1 MVWCLSIST
10 IKPLVVEGL
19 YTLNIFKLSS
29 NCLPSC
35 KSCLPCSSVVCPK
48 YLVFHIPFNPLPSSW
63 IKLSVILVSMNW
75 SVKVRFQ
82 LVKTLVEV
90 GNTFLILLSMK
101 ISLGNGAGSL
111 NADFPSSKEIQGIKK
126 FKGWLG
132 PKLLIEVQPISKP
145 PTNVSTNDPNIPNV
159 SVSFHLMVSL

>member
-1 MVWCLSIST
+1 
-10 IKPLVVEGL
+10 
-19 YTLNIFKLSS
+19 
-29 NCLPSC
+29 
-35 KSCLPCSSVVCPK
+35 
-48 YLVFHIPFNPLPSSW
+48 
-63 IKLSVILVSMNW
+63 MNW

-145 PTNVSTNDPNIPNV
+145 PTNVFTNDPNIPMV